1 MVSIFEQLG
10 VRTIVNAAG
19 PVTRLSG
26 ARMDADVID
35 AMCEAAQVCVD
46 IAELQA
52 GAGQLIAEVTG
63 AEAGYVTSGAA
74 AGLVLATAA
83 CVTGMDPGKM
93 NRLPDTSGMKNEVII
108 PRSHR
113 NFYDH
118 AVRSA
123 GVSLIEVGI
132 SDRFSGAG
140 VRDTE
145 AWEIADAISDQTAAI
160 VYVAQSFAQ
169 PPLPQVTA
177 VAHKCGVPVIV
188 DAAGQLPPAANL
200 KRFIR
205 EGADAVCFSGG
216 KTIGGPQ
223 GAEFTFHHSGT
234 DYLVLT
240 KQLESNAFI
249 PEYATHYIGAGGVVI
264 NEREE
269 LLVVSELHRSSSR
282 PYYKLPGG
290 ALHPGEHIADCVQ
303 REVFEETGVRTKFEK
318 LVCFRHWHGYRY
330 DKSDIYFVC
339 RLSPLSEDI
348 SIQAE
353 EIEECLWLP
362 VPEYLSSEIVS
373 TFNKHIVKA
382 AIESPG
388 VTHMEIQG
396 YSDPERHEIFMPN
409 GMEENI

>member
-1 MVSIFEQLG
+1 MQILQATPNRFQG
-10 VRTIVNAAG
+10 VELDPTALPHDPEEFR
-19 PVTRLSG
+19 TRLS
-26 ARMDADVID
+26 ASLREWKR
-35 AMCEAAQVCVD
+35 EAFKLVWVNIPIERAALIPV
-46 IAELQA
+46 ATQA
-52 GAGQLIAEVTG
+52 G
-63 AEAGYVTSGAA
+63 
-74 AGLVLATAA
+74 
-83 CVTGMDPGKM
+83 
-93 NRLPDTSGMKNEVII
+93 
-108 PRSHR
+108 
-113 NFYDH
+113 
-118 AVRSA
+118 
-123 GVSLIEVGI
+123 
-132 SDRFSGAG
+132 
-140 VRDTE
+140 
-145 AWEIADAISDQTAAI
+145 
-160 VYVAQSFAQ
+160 
-169 PPLPQVTA
+169 
-177 VAHKCGVPVIV
+177 
-188 DAAGQLPPAANL
+188 
-200 KRFIR
+200 
-205 EGADAVCFSGG
+205 
-216 KTIGGPQ
+216 
-223 GAEFTFHHSGT
+223 FTFHHSGT

-396 YSDPERHEIFMPN
+396 YSDPKRHEIFMPN
-409 GMEENI
+409 GIEKNI